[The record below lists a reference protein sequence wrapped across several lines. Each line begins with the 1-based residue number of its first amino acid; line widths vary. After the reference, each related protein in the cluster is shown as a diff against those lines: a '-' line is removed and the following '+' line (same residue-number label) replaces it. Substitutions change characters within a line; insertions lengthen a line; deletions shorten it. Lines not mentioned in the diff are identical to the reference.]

1 VKPET
6 LIKVAIA
13 FCAWTSIACALASA
27 YCLILAPI
35 EYVVLGIILFG
46 VTIGL
51 QLIRALLTR
60 DRNAQGND
68 QPGGAD
74 TPAQ

>member
-1 VKPET
+1 MKPET
-6 LIKVAIA
+6 LINIAIA
-13 FCAWTSIACALASA
+13 FCAWTSIASALASA

-35 EYVVLGIILFG
+35 EYVVPGIIMFG

-60 DRNAQGND
+60 DRNARND

-74 TPAQ
+74 TPAR